1 MGIVLEIITMLIQGV
16 FALLFTS
23 FAFSLG
29 AETENRHGGYGY
41 HEHDFEDDDD
51 DHEEFAPM
59 RELTMPESRHGC
71 HDDYADCRVN
81 RRQSCR
87 ISPRKC
93 RKTCGRCEF
102 APERTLEEDLPE
114 ALEADFPVE
123 AERQSYNFEDNDGEG
138 NDDDDEDDDDDDDWS
153 VNFNDGCNGCEKA
166 PPV

>member
-1 MGIVLEIITMLIQGV
+1 MLIQGV

-41 HEHDFEDDDD
+41 HEHDFQDDDD
-51 DHEEFAPM
+51 DHDHEDEDNEEFAPM
-59 RELTMPESRHGC
+59 RELPMPESRHGC
-71 HDDYADCRVN
+71 HDDYSDC

-87 ISPRKC
+87 INPRKC
-93 RKTCGRCEF
+93 KKTCGRCEF
-102 APERTLEEDLPE
+102 APERTLEEDIPD
-114 ALEADFPVE
+114 ALKADFAVQ
-123 AERQSYNFEDNDGEG
+123 AERQAYNFA
-138 NDDDDEDDDDDDDWS
+138 DDDDDDFA